1 MAIYSNQIIDMLS
14 WLGETCPNSKYA
26 SNEKIYELMC
36 LDRDQGRRAYNK
48 KMDGF
53 AGFPLDYRFDK
64 GIENALLE
72 IAGTFNCPEEFANAL
87 DAYLQ
92 EKQMTVEGLN
102 GATKSFKKCMW
113 AYNELTGKERITGK
127 ARKTQRYED
136 DADGKCVGEELFK
149 EKIVDPILNQCLRY
163 LSPEER
169 NKRLDKKLGM
179 VTGGG
184 VSGGYASEGAV
195 KGLPKLVLTIGIYEE
210 GKQDVVKPKEVVV
223 SPLKDGVIGIGHCF
237 EVGTRAVP
245 FGEGTDSRRW
255 SVPFE
260 GKTYS
265 VARGVLAFPKRK
277 AGGVN
282 KDGEKISDDPVSR
295 YHCVL
300 VYSERNRLWQ
310 LFDLET
316 SNGTLVKR
324 VDEVGS
330 ESFLIAGLGTNNK
343 NAVYEVV
350 GVPAGKI
357 PLEAIAECTGADI
370 GDDVADFA
378 SCGVSVKEGDEIC
391 LGFRIVENE
400 DGSLGLG
407 PRNKSC
413 IIKITELV

>member
-26 SNEKIYELMC
+26 SNEKIYELMG

-53 AGFPLDYRFDK
+53 AGFPLDYRFDE

-87 DAYLQ
+87 DVYLK
-92 EKQMTVEGLN
+92 EKEMMIEGLDD
-102 GATKSFKKCMW
+102 TVKSFKKCIW
-113 AYNELTGKERITGK
+113 AYNELTGRERITGK
-127 ARKTQRYED
+127 ARKTQRCED
-136 DADGKCVGEELFK
+136 DADGKSVGEEVFK

-184 VSGGYASEGAV
+184 VPGGCVGEGVAM
-195 KGLPKLVLTIGIYEE
+195 GLPKLALTIGIFDDC
-210 GKQDVVKPKEVVV
+210 KQDVIKPKEVVI

-237 EVGTRAVP
+237 EAGVRMVP

-260 GKTYS
+260 GKAYS
-265 VARGVLAFPKRK
+265 AARGVFAFPKRK
-277 AGGVN
+277 VGGVN

-324 VDEVGS
+324 TDEVGS
-330 ESFLIAGLGTNNK
+330 ESFLIAGLGANNK

>member
-1 MAIYSNQIIDMLS
+1 MTIYSNQIIDMLS

-26 SNEKIYELMC
+26 SNEKIYELMG

-265 VARGVLAFPKRK
+265 VARGVFAFPKRK
-277 AGGVN
+277 VGGVN

>member
-14 WLGETCPNSKYA
+14 WLGEACPNSKYA
-26 SNEKIYELMC
+26 SNEKIYELMG
-36 LDRDQGRRAYNK
+36 LDRDQGRRAHNK

-53 AGFPLDYRFDK
+53 AGFPLDYRFDE
-64 GIENALLE
+64 GIANALLE
-72 IAGTFNCPEEFANAL
+72 IAGTFNCPGEFANVL
-87 DAYLQ
+87 NTYVK
-92 EKQMTVEGLN
+92 EKEMTIEGLDD
-102 GATKSFKKCMW
+102 AVKSFESCAW
-113 AYNELTGKERITGK
+113 AYNELTGKERITGT
-127 ARKTQRYED
+127 ARRARQGED
-136 DADGKCVGEELFK
+136 EADGKSVGENLFK
-149 EKIVDPILNQCLRY
+149 EKIVDPILNQCLRH

-184 VSGGYASEGAV
+184 VRGGCADEGIV
-195 KGLPKLVLTIGIYEE
+195 TGLPKLVLAIGIYDE
-210 GKQDVVKPKEVVV
+210 GKRDVAKPKEVVI

-245 FGEGTDSRRW
+245 FGEGMDSRRW
-255 SVPFE
+255 SVSFE
-260 GKTYS
+260 GKEYGA
-265 VARGVLAFPKRK
+265 ARGVFAFPKRK

-300 VYSERNRLWQ
+300 VYSERKRLWQ

-324 VDEVGS
+324 IDEVGS
-330 ESFLIAGLGTNNK
+330 ESFLIAGLGANNK

-357 PLEAIAECTGADI
+357 PLEVIAERTGAGI
-370 GDDVADFA
+370 GDDAADFA
-378 SCGVSVKEGDEIC
+378 SCGMPVKEGDEIC
-391 LGFRIVENE
+391 LGFRIIENE
-400 DGSLGLG
+400 DGSLGFG
-407 PRNKSC
+407 PRNKAC
-413 IIKITELV
+413 IVKIAELV

>member
-14 WLGETCPNSKYA
+14 WLGTTCPNSKYA
-26 SNEKIYELMC
+26 SNEKIYELMG

-53 AGFPLDYRFDK
+53 AGFPLDYRFDE

-72 IAGTFNCPEEFANAL
+72 IAGTFNCPGKFAHAL
-87 DAYLQ
+87 NTYVK
-92 EKQMTVEGLN
+92 EKEMTIEGLDDVVE
-102 GATKSFKKCMW
+102 SFENRAW
-113 AYNELTGKERITGK
+113 AYNELTGKERITGT
-127 ARKTQRYED
+127 ARRARQGED
-136 DADGKCVGEELFK
+136 DADGKSVGEELFK

-184 VSGGYASEGAV
+184 APGGCANESAV
-195 KGLPKLVLTIGIYEE
+195 RGLPKLVLAIGIYDE
-210 GKQDVVKPKEVVV
+210 GKQDVVKPKEVAI

-237 EVGTRAVP
+237 EAGVRMVP

-255 SVPFE
+255 SVSFE
-260 GKTYS
+260 GKAYS
-265 VARGVLAFPKRK
+265 AARGVFAFPKRK

-300 VYSERNRLWQ
+300 VYSERKRLWQ

-324 VDEVGS
+324 TDEVGS
-330 ESFLIAGLGTNNK
+330 ESFLIAGLGANNK

-357 PLEAIAECTGADI
+357 PLEAIAERTGAGI
-370 GDDVADFA
+370 GDDAGDFA
-378 SCGVSVKEGDEIC
+378 LCGVPVKEGDEIC

-400 DGSLGLG
+400 DGSLGFG
-407 PRNKSC
+407 PRNKAC
-413 IIKITELV
+413 IVKIAELV

>member
-14 WLGETCPNSKYA
+14 WLGEACPNSKYA
-26 SNEKIYELMC
+26 SNEKIYELMG
-36 LDRDQGRRAYNK
+36 LDRDQGRRAHNK

-53 AGFPLDYRFDK
+53 AGFPLDYRFDE
-64 GIENALLE
+64 GIANALLE
-72 IAGTFNCPEEFANAL
+72 IAGTFNCPGEFANVL
-87 DAYLQ
+87 NTYVK
-92 EKQMTVEGLN
+92 EKEMTIEGLDD
-102 GATKSFKKCMW
+102 AVKSFESCAW
-113 AYNELTGKERITGK
+113 AYNELTGKERITGT
-127 ARKTQRYED
+127 ARRARQGED
-136 DADGKCVGEELFK
+136 EADGKSVGENLFK
-149 EKIVDPILNQCLRY
+149 EKIVDPILNQCLRH

-184 VSGGYASEGAV
+184 VRGGCADEGIV
-195 KGLPKLVLTIGIYEE
+195 TGLPKLVLAIGIYDE
-210 GKQDVVKPKEVVV
+210 GKRDVAKPKEVVI

-255 SVPFE
+255 SVSFE
-260 GKTYS
+260 GKEYGA
-265 VARGVLAFPKRK
+265 ARGVFAFPKRK

-295 YHCVL
+295 YHCVR
-300 VYSERNRLWQ
+300 VYSERKRLWQ

-324 VDEVGS
+324 IDEVGS
-330 ESFLIAGLGTNNK
+330 ESFLIAGLGANNK

-357 PLEAIAECTGADI
+357 PLEVIAERTGAGI
-370 GDDVADFA
+370 GDDAADFA
-378 SCGVSVKEGDEIC
+378 SCGMPVKEGDEIC
-391 LGFRIVENE
+391 LGFRIIENE
-400 DGSLGLG
+400 DGSLGFG
-407 PRNKSC
+407 PRNKAC
-413 IIKITELV
+413 IVKIAELV

>member
-26 SNEKIYELMC
+26 SNEKIYELMG
-36 LDRDQGRRAYNK
+36 LDRDQGRRAHNK

-53 AGFPLDYRFDK
+53 AGFPLDYRFDE
-64 GIENALLE
+64 GIANALLE
-72 IAGTFNCPEEFANAL
+72 IAGTFNCPEEFAYAL
-87 DAYLQ
+87 DAYLE
-92 EKQMTVEGLN
+92 EKEMTIEGLDD
-102 GATKSFKKCMW
+102 AAKSFKKCAW
-113 AYNELTGKERITGK
+113 AYNELTGKERIIGK
-127 ARKTQRYED
+127 ARKTQRSED
-136 DADGKCVGEELFK
+136 EADGKSVGEELFK
-149 EKIVDPILNQCLRY
+149 EKIVDPILNQCLRH

-169 NKRLDKKLGM
+169 NKRQDKKLGM

-184 VSGGYASEGAV
+184 AHSGCAGESAAT
-195 KGLPKLVLTIGIYEE
+195 GLPKLVLTIGIYDE
-210 GKQDVVKPKEVVV
+210 GRQDVVKPKEVVI

-237 EVGTRAVP
+237 EAGTRAVP

-260 GKTYS
+260 GREYNA
-265 VARGVLAFPKRK
+265 VRGVFAFPKRK

-300 VYSERNRLWQ
+300 VYSERKRLWQ

-324 VDEVGS
+324 TDEVGS
-330 ESFLIAGLGTNNK
+330 EFFLIAGLGANNK

-357 PLEAIAECTGADI
+357 PLEVIAERTGAGI
-370 GDDVADFA
+370 GDDAADFA
-378 SCGVSVKEGDEIC
+378 SCGVPVREGDEIC
-391 LGFRIVENE
+391 LGFRIVENG
-400 DGSLGLG
+400 DGSLGFG
-407 PRNKSC
+407 PRNKAC
-413 IIKITELV
+413 IVKIAELV

>member
-1 MAIYSNQIIDMLS
+1 M
-14 WLGETCPNSKYA
+14 G
-26 SNEKIYELMC
+26 

-72 IAGTFNCPEEFANAL
+72 IAGTFSRPEEFANAL
-87 DAYLQ
+87 EAYLE
-92 EKQMTVEGLN
+92 EKQMTIEGLDEP
-102 GATKSFKKCMW
+102 TKSFKKCIW

-127 ARKTQRYED
+127 ACKTRQGED
-136 DADGKCVGEELFK
+136 EADGKSVGENLFK
-149 EKIVDPILNQCLRY
+149 EKIVDPILNQCLRH

-184 VSGGYASEGAV
+184 ARGGCADEGAV
-195 KGLPKLVLTIGIYEE
+195 TGLPKLVLAIGIYDE
-210 GKQDVVKPKEVVV
+210 GKRDVLKPKEVVI

-237 EVGTRAVP
+237 EAGARMVP

-260 GKTYS
+260 GKAYS
-265 VARGVLAFPKRK
+265 AARGVFAFPKRK
-277 AGGVN
+277 VGGVN

-300 VYSERNRLWQ
+300 VYSERKRLWQ

-324 VDEVGS
+324 NDEVGS
-330 ESFLIAGLGTNNK
+330 ESFLIAGLGANNK

-357 PLEAIAECTGADI
+357 PLEAIAERTGAGI
-370 GDDVADFA
+370 GDDAGDFA
-378 SCGVSVKEGDEIC
+378 SCGAPVKEGDEIC

-400 DGSLGLG
+400 DGSLGFG
-407 PRNKSC
+407 PRNKAC
-413 IIKITELV
+413 IVKIAELV

>member
-14 WLGETCPNSKYA
+14 WLGEACPNSKYA
-26 SNEKIYELMC
+26 SNEKIYELMG
-36 LDRDQGRRAYNK
+36 LDRDQGRRAHNK

-53 AGFPLDYRFDK
+53 AGFPLDYRFDE
-64 GIENALLE
+64 GIANALLE
-72 IAGTFNCPEEFANAL
+72 IAGTFNCPGEFANVL
-87 DAYLQ
+87 NTYVK
-92 EKQMTVEGLN
+92 EKEMTIEGLDD
-102 GATKSFKKCMW
+102 AVKSFESCAW
-113 AYNELTGKERITGK
+113 AYNELTGKERITGT
-127 ARKTQRYED
+127 ARRARQGED
-136 DADGKCVGEELFK
+136 EADGKSVGENLFK
-149 EKIVDPILNQCLRY
+149 EKIVDPILNQCLRH

-184 VSGGYASEGAV
+184 VRGGCADEGIV
-195 KGLPKLVLTIGIYEE
+195 TGLPKLVLAIGIYDE
-210 GKQDVVKPKEVVV
+210 GKRDVVKLKEVVI

-237 EVGTRAVP
+237 EAGTRAVP
-245 FGEGTDSRRW
+245 FGKGTDSRRW

-260 GKTYS
+260 GKAYS
-265 VARGVLAFPKRK
+265 AARGVFAFPKRK
-277 AGGVN
+277 VGGVN

-300 VYSERNRLWQ
+300 VYSERKRLWQ

-324 VDEVGS
+324 TDDVGS
-330 ESFLIAGLGTNNK
+330 ESFLIAGLGSNNK

-357 PLEAIAECTGADI
+357 PLEVIAERTGAGI
-370 GDDVADFA
+370 GDDAGDFA
-378 SCGVSVKEGDEIC
+378 SCGAPVKEGDEIC

-400 DGSLGLG
+400 DGSLGFG

-413 IIKITELV
+413 IVKIAELV